1 MALTS
6 DLTRKAAGMERYIA
20 TQFYKADS
28 PESRILGESGLVPS
42 EFVLAADAQRAL
54 DAEREKVKELV
65 ANQAEYEKC
74 TDEQITALNQG
85 CLDYE
90 KQIATL
96 QAQLADRDAMILQM
110 GEQAARLAK
119 DGIAAKAQLR
129 QVEGDAET
137 YRKMHA
143 VCTMNLALANN
154 DLTTL
159 RQLVEALPVVDGR
172 MDVECGACYYIRS
185 FVAEQYGV
193 VCGLI
198 TEQSTAMAIKALL
211 EYRATLAAGQVST
224 SIIGKQVPPSQWDK
238 NAGVRG
244 DIS

>member
-1 MALTS
+1 
-6 DLTRKAAGMERYIA
+6 MERYIA

-96 QAQLADRDAMILQM
+96 QAQL
-110 GEQAARLAK
+110 
-119 DGIAAKAQLR
+119 R

-185 FVAEQYGV
+185 FVAGQYGI
-193 VCGLI
+193 VCGLM
-198 TEQSTAMAIKALL
+198 TEQSTAMAIKTLL
-211 EYRATLAAGQVST
+211 EYRATLAAQDAGKAVS
-224 SIIGKQVPPSQWDK
+224 SG
-238 NAGVRG
+238 
-244 DIS
+244 

>member
-1 MALTS
+1 MER
-6 DLTRKAAGMERYIA
+6 DLTTLRYQAASTG
-20 TQFYKADS
+20 T
-28 PESRILGESGLVPS
+28 GT
-42 EFVLAADAQRAL
+42 LAVTIEELNAVQRAL

-96 QAQLADRDAMILQM
+96 Q
-110 GEQAARLAK
+110 
-119 DGIAAKAQLR
+119 AQLR

-172 MDVECGACYYIRS
+172 MDVE
-185 FVAEQYGV
+185 
-193 VCGLI
+193 
-198 TEQSTAMAIKALL
+198 
-211 EYRATLAAGQVST
+211 
-224 SIIGKQVPPSQWDK
+224 
-238 NAGVRG
+238 
-244 DIS
+244 

>member
-1 MALTS
+1 
-6 DLTRKAAGMERYIA
+6 MERYIA

-198 TEQSTAMAIKALL
+198 TEQATAKAIKALL
-211 EYRATLAAGQVST
+211 EYRAVLAAQD
-224 SIIGKQVPPSQWDK
+224 PPHPTEEQS
-238 NAGVRG
+238 
-244 DIS
+244 

>member
-1 MALTS
+1 
-6 DLTRKAAGMERYIA
+6 MERDKMTVEQLLRETRMYPGCVSA
-20 TQFYKADS
+20 GEAAA
-28 PESRILGESGLVPS
+28 ELGKRC
-42 EFVLAADAQRAL
+42 ADAQRAL

-154 DLTTL
+154 DLATL

-198 TEQSTAMAIKALL
+198 TEQATAMAIKALL
-211 EYRATLAAGQVST
+211 EYRAVLAAQD
-224 SIIGKQVPPSQWDK
+224 PPHPTEEQS
-238 NAGVRG
+238 
-244 DIS
+244 

>member
-1 MALTS
+1 
-6 DLTRKAAGMERYIA
+6 MERYGSI
-20 TQFYKADS
+20 
-28 PESRILGESGLVPS
+28 ES
-42 EFVLAADAQRAL
+42 VLRAEIVEHQQANDALQRAL

-185 FVAEQYGV
+185 FVAGQYGI

>member
-1 MALTS
+1 
-6 DLTRKAAGMERYIA
+6 MERYIA

-96 QAQLADRDAMILQM
+96 QAQLAEIEQILCIESGKTTVDKVRDLHHSFKQVWNSYQSAVNELFDTQ
-110 GEQAARLAK
+110 
-119 DGIAAKAQLR
+119 AQLR
-129 QVEGDAET
+129 QVEGERQA
-137 YRKMHA
+137 
-143 VCTMNLALANN
+143 
-154 DLTTL
+154 L

-185 FVAEQYGV
+185 FVAGQYGI
-193 VCGLI
+193 VCGLM
-198 TEQSTAMAIKALL
+198 TEQSTAMAIKTLL
-211 EYRATLAAGQVST
+211 EYRATLAAKDAWKAVS
-224 SIIGKQVPPSQWDK
+224 S
-238 NAGVRG
+238 A
-244 DIS
+244 

>member
-1 MALTS
+1 
-6 DLTRKAAGMERYIA
+6 MERYIA

-185 FVAEQYGV
+185 FIAGQYGV

-198 TEQSTAMAIKALL
+198 TEQATAMAIKALL
-211 EYRATLAAGQVST
+211 EYRAVLAAQD
-224 SIIGKQVPPSQWDK
+224 PPHPTEEQS
-238 NAGVRG
+238 
-244 DIS
+244 

>member
-1 MALTS
+1 
-6 DLTRKAAGMERYIA
+6 MERYNGVEP
-20 TQFYKADS
+20 D
-28 PESRILGESGLVPS
+28 PEGA
-42 EFVLAADAQRAL
+42 FVYYDDAQRAL
-54 DAEREKVKELV
+54 DVEREKVKELV

-110 GEQAARLAK
+110 GKQAARLAK

-129 QVEGDAET
+129 QVEGNAET

-159 RQLVEALPVVDGR
+159 RQLVAALPVVDGR

-185 FVAEQYGV
+185 FVAGQYGI
-193 VCGLI
+193 VCGLM

-211 EYRATLAAGQVST
+211 EYRATQAAQDAKDAPLTEEQRHIENCCEKPHDCKWG
-224 SIIGKQVPPSQWDK
+224 GLGGWGY
-238 NAGVRG
+238 AGRKYEAREGVK
-244 DIS
+244 

>member
-1 MALTS
+1 
-6 DLTRKAAGMERYIA
+6 MERYIA

-198 TEQSTAMAIKALL
+198 TEQATAMAIKALL
-211 EYRATLAAGQVST
+211 EYRAVLAAQD
-224 SIIGKQVPPSQWDK
+224 PPHPTEERS
-238 NAGVRG
+238 
-244 DIS
+244 